1 MTTVKSPTIK
11 SVPFINGWHWIV
23 AGFRMYRENPVMWV
37 ILFVI
42 YFLIMMPVSMVPIVG
57 SIASTLLA
65 PVFAAGMML
74 GCRAMEQEQDLE
86 INHLFAGFKHNTA
99 QLIAV
104 GGIYMLSLLVVAVL
118 VVLAMDKESVELL
131 ANGRDLNP
139 EQASQMLLPIL
150 IALLFVLPLVMAYW
164 FAPVLV
170 VLNDMQALEAMKLS
184 LIACCKNM
192 LPFLSYGLVYSV
204 FFVVGILL
212 LSLGSLVAVPV
223 MLVMFLIVPS
233 MMTSLYASYA
243 DIFDHYHLVKM
254 PEHQSE

>member
-1 MTTVKSPTIK
+1 MTPSNSPTVK
-11 SVPFINGWHWIV
+11 SVPFSNGWQWIV
-23 AGFRMYRENPVMWV
+23 TGFRMYRENPVMWV

-42 YFLIMMPVSMVPIVG
+42 YFLIMLPVSMIPMIG
-57 SIASTLLA
+57 SITSTLLA

-104 GGIYMLSLLVVAVL
+104 GGIYMLSLMVVAVL

-131 ANGRDLNP
+131 ASGRDLSP
-139 EQASQMLLPIL
+139 EQASGVMLPVL
-150 IALLFVLPLVMAYW
+150 IALLFLLPILMAYW

-170 VLNDMQALEAMKLS
+170 VLNNMRALDAMKLS
-184 LIACCKNM
+184 LIACFKNM
-192 LPFLSYGLVYSV
+192 LPFLSYGLVYTL

-212 LSLGSLVAVPV
+212 IGLGMLVAIPV
-223 MLVMFLIVPS
+223 MLLMFLAVPS

>member
-1 MTTVKSPTIK
+1 MTTSNNPTIK
-11 SVPFINGWHWIV
+11 SVPFINGWQWVV
-23 AGFRMYRENPVMWV
+23 AGFRLYRENPVMWV

-42 YFLIMMPVSMVPIVG
+42 YFVIMLPVSMVPIIG
-57 SIASTLLA
+57 SVTSTLLA

-86 INHLFAGFKHNTA
+86 INHLFAGFKQNTA

-104 GGIYMLSLLVVAVL
+104 GGIYMMSLLVVAVL

-131 ANGRDLNP
+131 ASGRDLNP
-139 EQASQMLLPIL
+139 EQASGMMLPIL
-150 IALLFVLPLVMAYW
+150 IALLFVMPIVMAYW

-170 VLNDMQALEAMKLS
+170 VLNNMQALDAMKLS

-192 LPFLSYGLVYSV
+192 LPFLLYGLIYSF
-204 FFVVGILL
+204 FFVLGILL
-212 LSLGSLVAVPV
+212 IGLGMLVAIPV
-223 MLVMFLIVPS
+223 MFVMFLAVPS

-243 DIFDHYHLVKM
+243 DIFDHYHLVKL
-254 PEHQSE
+254 PENNA

>member
-1 MTTVKSPTIK
+1 MTSSNSPTVK

-42 YFLIMMPVSMVPIVG
+42 YFLIMMPVSIVPIIG

-99 QLIAV
+99 QLVAV
-104 GGIYMLSLLVVAVL
+104 GGIYMLGLLVVAML

-131 ANGRDLNP
+131 ASGRDLNP
-139 EQASQMLLPIL
+139 EQASQILLPVL

-170 VLNDMQALEAMKLS
+170 VLNDMKALDAMKLS

-192 LPFLSYGLVYSV
+192 LPFLAYGLVYSV
-204 FFVVGILL
+204 FFVVGISL
-212 LSLGSLVAVPV
+212 LSLGSLAVV
-223 MLVMFLIVPS
+223 LVGLAMFLVIPS

-243 DIFDHYHLVKM
+243 DIFDHYHLVKL
-254 PEHQSE
+254 PENNA

>member
-1 MTTVKSPTIK
+1 MTSSNPPSIK

-23 AGFRMYRENPVMWV
+23 TGFRMYRENPVMWV

-42 YFLIMMPVSMVPIVG
+42 YFVIMLPVSMVPIIG

-104 GGIYMLSLLVVAVL
+104 GGIYMLCLLVVAML
-118 VVLAMDKESVELL
+118 VVLTMDKTSVELL
-131 ANGRDLNP
+131 SSGRPLTPD
-139 EQASQMLLPIL
+139 QASGVLMPVL

-170 VLNDMQALEAMKLS
+170 VLNNVKALDAMKLS
-184 LIACCKNM
+184 LIACTKNM
-192 LPFLSYGLVYSV
+192 LPFLSYGLVYTF
-204 FFVVGILL
+204 FFVAGILL
-212 LSLGSLVAVPV
+212 IGLGMLVAIPV
-223 MLVMFLIVPS
+223 MLLMFLAVPS

-243 DIFDHYHLVKM
+243 DIFDHYHLVKL
-254 PEHQSE
+254 PENNA

>member
-1 MTTVKSPTIK
+1 MTSSNPPSIK

-23 AGFRMYRENPVMWV
+23 TGFRMYRENPVMWV

-42 YFLIMMPVSMVPIVG
+42 YFVIMLPVSMIPIIG
-57 SIASTLLA
+57 SITSTLLA

-74 GCRAMEQEQDLE
+74 GCRAMEQDQDLE

-104 GGIYMLSLLVVAVL
+104 GGIYMLCLLVVAML
-118 VVLAMDKESVELL
+118 VVLTMDKTSVELL
-131 ANGRDLNP
+131 SSGRPLTPD
-139 EQASQMLLPIL
+139 QASGILMPVL

-170 VLNDMQALEAMKLS
+170 VLNNVKALDAMKLS

-192 LPFLSYGLVYSV
+192 LPFLAYGLVYTF
-204 FFVVGILL
+204 FFVAGILL
-212 LSLGSLVAVPV
+212 ISLGMLVAIPV
-223 MLVMFLIVPS
+223 MLLMFLAVPS

-243 DIFDHYHLVKM
+243 DIFDHYHLVKL
-254 PEHQSE
+254 PENNA